1 MDAQS
6 AFAEYMLQPNI
17 FLTVVASMVS
27 ILAFGAALALTIPK
41 FTRMLIP
48 QPKATRLGDQIKFT
62 AFTANKRAIIGEDN
76 MLTVVLSV
84 RGTDLRFNAQPRQ
97 IALCNARQAWVEQM
111 AEMNIRTRIFLI
123 RDQLPRAANYTHRHG
138 IMERVAAKWNNKLPP
153 ALSTEFYIVLS
164 TKDRNGSTLLDEAI
178 EQTKSIL
185 ADYQV
190 TELNQEYEIPVS
202 VEDAPEAESLRNSSM
217 LLGAFFGRLLAPIS
231 RPNAI
236 GTRGEGL
243 AYSLTTDN
251 LRYDT
256 ELSMLVWSNGPRR
269 KYAATFVIEEWAT
282 PQTEQ
287 HILDVI
293 SFPMEMIICHDV
305 RPIPQIKALAELNW
319 QARIAPGLQPGSDA
333 AEQYATVAMAIERG
347 SEEEQKPLLVQTM
360 ITILGD
366 TPEEVVRG
374 RNQLNQLKMVGI
386 NPVWPK
392 HTMMQHWFGHF
403 PGHDAQSRP
412 QRILSNEVAILSP
425 FQFTPSGKM
434 DSDWGKG
441 PIMMLK
447 TLEGSPYAFQFHAG
461 AGTPALGHCVA
472 IGPSGQ
478 GKTTLIT
485 MLASMALRHPDL
497 KAFFFD
503 RGRGCEIITR
513 ALDGSYLSFDGDEG
527 SVALNPLQ
535 MDDTPANRSFLRDWL
550 AQIGGVKSTEN
561 ELYSE
566 IADAVEISFDPALD
580 KRLRNLRK
588 LYGSLFPAGSEMR
601 QRLTAWTNPNQY
613 GNIVCAEKD
622 TLDISQRVGGFD
634 FTDILTDERLG
645 PAMVS
650 YLMHRILVEAKGD
663 PRLIFIDETEPLL
676 RNPQFQMRY
685 RKLLQEGRK
694 ERQVIVSAFQRPNA
708 PDEIGIGDLIRGQ
721 CPTVFFFRNP
731 AAKEED
737 YASWDLSRRELEFVM
752 GRSYRKNRY
761 AVLVKRYVEDAESVI
776 LDVDLNPLGKLMNI
790 YHSGRKQ
797 VLLYEEMQQLHGDK
811 ALENYLA
818 AV

>member
-6 AFAEYMLQPNI
+6 AFAEYMLQPNLL
-17 FLTVVASMVS
+17 LTIVASIIAICAV
-27 ILAFGAALALTIPK
+27 AAALALTVPK

-48 QPKATRLGDQIKFT
+48 QPKATRLGDHIKFKS
-62 AFTANKRAIIGEDN
+62 FTRNKRAIVGEDG
-76 MLTVVLSV
+76 MLTAVLSV
-84 RGTDLRFNAQPRQ
+84 RGTDLRFNVQARQ
-97 IALCNARQAWVEQM
+97 IALGNARQAWIEQM
-111 AEMNIRTRIFLI
+111 AEMNIRTRIFMI
-123 RDQLPRAANYTHRHG
+123 RDQLPRAENYTHRHG
-138 IMERVAAKWNNKLPP
+138 IMEQVAAKWNKELPP

-164 TKDRNGSTLLDEAI
+164 TKDRKGASVLDEAV
-178 EQTKSIL
+178 EQTKTIL

-190 TELNQEYEIPVS
+190 TELSQEYEVPHT
-202 VEDAPEAESLRNSSM
+202 VEDAPEAESLRNSGM

-236 GTRGEGL
+236 GTRGDAL

-251 LRYDT
+251 LTYDA
-256 ELSMLVWSNGPRR
+256 ELGMLVWTNGPKR
-269 KYAATFVIEEWAT
+269 KYAATLVIEEWAT

-287 HILDVI
+287 HMLDVI
-293 SFPMEMIICHDV
+293 SYPMEMIICHDV
-305 RPIPQIKALAELNW
+305 APISKAKALATLNW
-319 QARIAPGLQPGSDA
+319 QARTAPGLQPGSDA

-347 SEEEQKPLLVQTM
+347 SEEEQELVSVQTM

-366 TPEEVVRG
+366 TPEEVLRG
-374 RNQLNQLKMVGI
+374 RSQINQLKMVGI
-386 NPVWPK
+386 NPIWPK
-392 HTMMQHWFGHF
+392 HTMVQHWFSHF
-403 PGHDAQSRP
+403 PGYDAQSRP
-412 QRILSNEVAILSP
+412 QRLLSNEVAILSP

-461 AGTPALGHCVA
+461 AGSPPLGHCVA

-503 RGRGCEIITR
+503 RGRGCEVITR
-513 ALDGSYLSFDGDEG
+513 ALDGSYLFFNGDES
-527 SVALNPLQ
+527 SVSLNPLQ

-550 AQIGGVKSTEN
+550 AQIGSVQSNEN

-613 GNIVCAEKD
+613 GNIVCAEED

-676 RNPQFQMRY
+676 RNPQFQARY

-708 PDEIGIGDLIRGQ
+708 PDEIGVGDLLRGQ

-737 YASWDLSRRELEFVM
+737 YASWDLSRRELDFVM
-752 GRSYRKNRY
+752 GRTYRKNRY

-776 LDVDLNPLGKLMNI
+776 LDVDLSPLGKLMNI

-797 VLLYEEMQQLHGDK
+797 VLLFEEMQRLHGDK
-811 ALENYLA
+811 ALEHYLA